1 MVTMQWVDKVYR
13 NLKVCEHFHTLSRDG
28 RGSGRPKGIA
38 VGSLLQMVRD
48 MAPPSNFNS
57 DLRPEVMPERTFNLP
72 SLPITA

>member
-1 MVTMQWVDKVYR
+1 MSISTHYQEVVEDKM
-13 NLKVCEHFHTLSRDG
+13 K
-28 RGSGRPKGIA
+28 SGRPKGIA

-57 DLRPEVMPERTFNLP
+57 DLRPEVMPERTLNLS

>member
-1 MVTMQWVDKVYR
+1 MK
-13 NLKVCEHFHTLSRDG
+13 
-28 RGSGRPKGIA
+28 SGHPKGIA

>member
-1 MVTMQWVDKVYR
+1 MSISTHYQEVVEDKM
-13 NLKVCEHFHTLSRDG
+13 K
-28 RGSGRPKGIA
+28 SGHPKGIA

-57 DLRPEVMPERTFNLP
+57 DLRPEVMPEQTFNLS